1 MNQVFTSS
9 RVAVSG
15 SMRRLWGSLLL
26 VMLFAT
32 SAFAQRTVSGTVI
45 DELGEPLPGVNIR
58 IEGTGSGTTTDLD
71 GKYSLQVDD
80 GNILVYSYIGYLAQ
94 NVTVGARAVIDIT
107 MQPDLAQL
115 EEVVVVGYT
124 SKREAD
130 ITGAVT
136 VVTSEDINMVNA
148 ASFGQKLS
156 GQAAGVTTSTSGQPG
171 EGTNIRIRGFSSF
184 TNNDPLIIVDGV
196 PVQDKFNTSIN
207 PNDIESMQVLK
218 DASAASIYGS
228 RANNGVIIITTKQGK
243 AGQLQVSYNGKVG
256 LQVPVGG
263 YDDILMQDP
272 QEWADFVYQGHANAG
287 ITPDT
292 YYPLYGTDAS
302 NPVLPDYVFPAG
314 ATGIDESTY
323 SYPDNLIMRANQAGT
338 DWWNEVFN
346 PALITDHNIGLSGG
360 TENATFSVSAN
371 YFNQE
376 GTMMHTYFER
386 FSARANSKF
395 TKGWFTFGENF
406 QFARSESVGQ
416 NGFAQDE
423 QNVMTN
429 IIKMPTLVPVL
440 DVGGNFAG
448 AKANGLGNG
457 NNPVALQE
465 RNKDNIFQGYR
476 VLGNFYGEVEPIKG
490 LKARTSF
497 GIDATNNHSL
507 NFTFPNF
514 EASEPTNVNGFGENW
529 DRFYNWTWTNT
540 LTYSATFGDNNINVL
555 VGHEAVKNSYR
566 GIFGGISQLF
576 SEDVN
581 GRYVNLALGNVDS
594 RAVSSY
600 GSFST
605 LLSYFGK
612 IDYAYQDLLYADF
625 TIRRDGSSNFGP
637 NNRFGVFPAGSV
649 GFRLSSLGF
658 MQGVSAIDNLK
669 IRVGYGITGNQAI
682 GGLNNFNQYGGG
694 PAVSSYDITGSN
706 GSTVSGFALVQRG
719 NADTRWEENRAIN
732 VGLDAGFLDGT
743 LNLALDVYQNNVDGL
758 LFNAALPGTAGGAA
772 PPFRNIASMT
782 TSGIDANVGYNN
794 TFGNLGF
801 SADLNVT
808 RYVNTI
814 NAIDGNA
821 SFFSGSGIDSR
832 IGELTRNVV
841 GNPISTFFG
850 YTVEGTFADQADVD
864 AHATQ
869 DGAAPGRLK
878 FSDLNGDGVIN
889 DDDRGIIGNPHPD
902 FTMGLNLGF
911 DIAGFDFTA
920 FLFASVGNE
929 IYNYNRLFTD
939 FSQFN
944 SNVAAD
950 RLTNAWQPGDTDAK
964 YTIPDVSDSFSR
976 TSSSYYVEDGSFL
989 RARTI
994 EAGYTFP
1001 SGVTDALNMS
1011 SLRFYIQ
1018 GQNLFTIT
1026 NYTGIDPELSNVN
1039 ISDSGQNDLWQ
1050 GFDFGN
1056 YPSSQMFL
1064 IGVSA
1069 NF

>member
-1 MNQVFTSS
+1 
-9 RVAVSG
+9 
-15 SMRRLWGSLLL
+15 
-26 VMLFAT
+26 
-32 SAFAQRTVSGTVI
+32 
-45 DELGEPLPGVNIR
+45 
-58 IEGTGSGTTTDLD
+58 
-71 GKYSLQVDD
+71 
-80 GNILVYSYIGYLAQ
+80 
-94 NVTVGARAVIDIT
+94 
-107 MQPDLAQL
+107 
-115 EEVVVVGYT
+115 
-124 SKREAD
+124 
-130 ITGAVT
+130 
-136 VVTSEDINMVNA
+136 
-148 ASFGQKLS
+148 
-156 GQAAGVTTSTSGQPG
+156 
-171 EGTNIRIRGFSSF
+171 
-184 TNNDPLIIVDGV
+184 
-196 PVQDKFNTSIN
+196 
-207 PNDIESMQVLK
+207 
-218 DASAASIYGS
+218 
-228 RANNGVIIITTKQGK
+228 
-243 AGQLQVSYNGKVG
+243 
-256 LQVPVGG
+256 
-263 YDDILMQDP
+263 
-272 QEWADFVYQGHANAG
+272 
-287 ITPDT
+287 
-292 YYPLYGTDAS
+292 
-302 NPVLPDYVFPAG
+302 
-314 ATGIDESTY
+314 
-323 SYPDNLIMRANQAGT
+323 
-338 DWWNEVFN
+338 
-346 PALITDHNIGLSGG
+346 
-360 TENATFSVSAN
+360 
-371 YFNQE
+371 
-376 GTMMHTYFER
+376 
-386 FSARANSKF
+386 
-395 TKGWFTFGENF
+395 
-406 QFARSESVGQ
+406 
-416 NGFAQDE
+416 
-423 QNVMTN
+423 
-429 IIKMPTLVPVL
+429 
-440 DVGGNFAG
+440 
-448 AKANGLGNG
+448 
-457 NNPVALQE
+457 
-465 RNKDNIFQGYR
+465 
-476 VLGNFYGEVEPIKG
+476 
-490 LKARTSF
+490 
-497 GIDATNNHSL
+497 
-507 NFTFPNF
+507 
-514 EASEPTNVNGFGENW
+514 
-529 DRFYNWTWTNT
+529 
-540 LTYSATFGDNNINVL
+540 
-555 VGHEAVKNSYR
+555 
-566 GIFGGISQLF
+566 
-576 SEDVN
+576 
-581 GRYVNLALGNVDS
+581 
-594 RAVSSY
+594 
-600 GSFST
+600 
-605 LLSYFGK
+605 
-612 IDYAYQDLLYADF
+612 
-625 TIRRDGSSNFGP
+625 
-637 NNRFGVFPAGSV
+637 
-649 GFRLSSLGF
+649 
-658 MQGVSAIDNLK
+658 
-669 IRVGYGITGNQAI
+669 
-682 GGLNNFNQYGGG
+682 
-694 PAVSSYDITGSN
+694 
-706 GSTVSGFALVQRG
+706 
-719 NADTRWEENRAIN
+719 
-732 VGLDAGFLDGT
+732 
-743 LNLALDVYQNNVDGL
+743 LDVYQNNVDGL